1 MSFCLS
7 FGEEQRISAI
17 IFCLYSTSQ
26 INPRTRACCF
36 RFKNVLLLT
45 VEYTVFYFGWYA
57 WCSSYFVCSLLCT
70 SLKRQVVMLSMIV
83 NSLGDMSYAEF
94 AEASWSLAMANWEF
108 VKTSFAEKN
117 VSIKP
122 TEYILWITQT
132 WSLLNSFISGGMQQL
147 QLVYLAVSIL
157 LSASLAQG
165 ASTKVTTNDTFL
177 SSFVYY
183 NGLPFFWCLPVFILS
198 MFYLLTIFYVFLP
211 KHIY

>member
-1 MSFCLS
+1 MPKAAASLS
-7 FGEEQRISAI
+7 VASSA
-17 IFCLYSTSQ
+17 Q
-26 INPRTRACCF
+26 
-36 RFKNVLLLT
+36 
-45 VEYTVFYFGWYA
+45 
-57 WCSSYFVCSLLCT
+57 CT

-94 AEASWSLAMANWEF
+94 AEASWSFANWEF
-108 VKTSFAEKN
+108 VKTSFAEKTCQSN
-117 VSIKP
+117 LQYRVHTMDNTDLEFVK
-122 TEYILWITQT
+122 YC
-132 WSLLNSFISGGMQQL
+132 SFISGGMQQL

-165 ASTKVTTNDTFL
+165 SSTKVTTNDTFL

-183 NGLPFFWCLPVFILS
+183 NGLPFFWCLPVFILW